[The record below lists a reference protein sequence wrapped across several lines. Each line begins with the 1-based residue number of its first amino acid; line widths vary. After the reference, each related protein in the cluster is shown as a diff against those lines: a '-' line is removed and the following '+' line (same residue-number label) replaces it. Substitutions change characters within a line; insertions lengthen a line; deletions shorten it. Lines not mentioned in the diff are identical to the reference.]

1 MNKRLE
7 QMLKGIREEATLAAS
22 DYSIEEQDA
31 FFAELAEW
39 ATTQR
44 EMLSTQPMTCTAPSA
59 RNRARL
65 R

>member
-7 QMLKGIREEATLAAS
+7 QMLKGIREEATLTAS

-44 EMLSTQPMTCTAPSA
+44 EMLSMTADLELQDYD
-59 RNRARL
+59 N
-65 R
+65 

>member
-44 EMLSTQPMTCTAPSA
+44 EMLSMTADLGLQDYD
-59 RNRARL
+59 N
-65 R
+65 

>member
-22 DYSIEEQDA
+22 DYGIEEQDA

-44 EMLSTQPMTCTAPSA
+44 EMLSMTADLELQDYD
-59 RNRARL
+59 N
-65 R
+65 

>member
-7 QMLKGIREEATLAAS
+7 QMLKGIREEATLVAS

-39 ATTQR
+39 ATMQR
-44 EMLSTQPMTCTAPSA
+44 EMLSMTADLELQDYD
-59 RNRARL
+59 N
-65 R
+65 

>member
-7 QMLKGIREEATLAAS
+7 QMLKGIREEVTLAAS

-44 EMLSTQPMTCTAPSA
+44 EMLSMTADLELQDYD
-59 RNRARL
+59 N
-65 R
+65 

>member
-44 EMLSTQPMTCTAPSA
+44 EMLSMTADLKLQDYD
-59 RNRARL
+59 N
-65 R
+65 